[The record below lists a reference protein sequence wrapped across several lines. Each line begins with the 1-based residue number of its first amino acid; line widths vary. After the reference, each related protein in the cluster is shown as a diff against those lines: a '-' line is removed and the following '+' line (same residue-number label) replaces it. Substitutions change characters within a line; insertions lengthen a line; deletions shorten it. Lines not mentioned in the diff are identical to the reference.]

1 LFHHKCKNGPAVLL
15 FSKPAFPNLEFP
27 NYRLMRLLLKQILS
41 TGVYEAGSWSKVRSI
56 QLTNAIALIT
66 SFLFLILVS
75 YIAVHN
81 GWSTVV
87 NVGLLTILML
97 VSVIALNRV
106 RRYNLSRG
114 LLCIIIPLAVLV
126 AVYLPR
132 INLIGQYTYFRSADV
147 YCILITSSVI
157 PLLIFS
163 LRERKA
169 LFFGLM
175 INVLVLISFDFTLY
189 RFSSSYGQVPYPL
202 LRFVGANLIVLIMFI
217 FLAGSI
223 AFFKDLFEYFEI
235 KNDQLIHRLNQK
247 NLELNESNRELFELN
262 QDIEVQNEEIKSQSE
277 ELLISQESIITANA
291 EIERQKRELEEKN
304 NLLEESLDEKNSA
317 LLQTNQQL
325 IRQNSELQQFS
336 FTVSHNLRAPVA
348 SMKGLIHLHHLAQS
362 DQERAHIIRLFEES
376 TGSLDTIIQ
385 DLGKIIDIRHD
396 NFTAFEKIR
405 LQGEVD
411 LILQSLNTFII
422 SNEVSVRTD
431 FTWPVLVSIK
441 AYINSILFNLITNA
455 VKYRSLDRKPIIQI
469 SSRSNDEYVVL
480 EVSDNGL
487 GIDLQKYRSDIFKLY
502 KRFHSHTPGKGLGLF
517 IVKQQVEKLN
527 ARIEVESVPERGTTF
542 RIFHQKNMDQIKVG

>member
-1 LFHHKCKNGPAVLL
+1 
-15 FSKPAFPNLEFP
+15 
-27 NYRLMRLLLKQILS
+27 MRSLLKQILS
-41 TGVYEAGSWSKVRSI
+41 TGAQQAGSRSRVRSI

-66 SFLFLILVS
+66 SFLFGLLIT
-75 YIAVHN
+75 YIAINN

-87 NVGLLTILML
+87 HVGLATILVLM
-97 VSVIALNRV
+97 SVIMLNRV
-106 RRYNLSRG
+106 QCYNLSRG
-114 LLCIIIPLAVLV
+114 LLCIIIPIAVLM
-126 AVYLPR
+126 AIYLPR
-132 INLIGQYTYFRSADV
+132 INLIGQYPYFRSADV

-169 LFFGLM
+169 LAFGLS

-189 RFSSSYGQVPYPL
+189 RFSSSYGQAPYTV
-202 LRFVGANLIVLIMFI
+202 LRFVGANLIVLIMFL

-235 KNDQLIHRLNQK
+235 KNDQLIDRLNQK
-247 NLELNESNRELFELN
+247 NRELHDSNLELYELN
-262 QDIEVQNEEIKSQSE
+262 QNIEVQNEEIKSQSE

-304 NLLEESLDEKNSA
+304 ILLEESLDEKNSA

-325 IRQNSELQQFS
+325 IKQNSELQQFS

-348 SMKGLIHLHHLAQS
+348 SMKGLIHLHHMAQS
-362 DQERAHIIRLFEES
+362 EQEKAHIIHLFEES

-396 NFTAFEKIR
+396 NFTAFEKIC

-411 LILQSLNTFII
+411 LILQSLNTFIV

-431 FTWPVLVSIK
+431 FTWPVLISIK

-455 VKYRSLDRKPIIQI
+455 VKYRSPDRKPVVQI
-469 SSRSNDEYVVL
+469 SSRSNGEYVVL

-487 GIDLQKYRSDIFKLY
+487 GIDLHKYKSDVFKLY

-517 IVKQQVEKLN
+517 IVKQQLEKLN
-527 ARIEVESVPERGTTF
+527 ARIEVESVLEQGTTF
-542 RIFHQKNMDQIKVG
+542 RIFHQKNLDHIKVG